1 MTEKVLVS
9 YASKYGSTAEIAQK
23 ITQQLQKRGISVTLL
38 PVDEVTDLEEFSAVV
53 LGSAVYAG
61 QWRKPAADFL
71 KERAGELAARK
82 VWLFSS
88 GPTGVG
94 KPEDLMHGWRFPENL
109 QPVADQ
115 IQPQETAF
123 FHGALEEEKLGFA
136 EKLIVKGLQA
146 PLGDYRDWERISGW
160 AAEIADRLRKNGQV

>member
-23 ITQQLQKRGISVTLL
+23 ITEQLQKQGVSAILL
-38 PVDEVTDLEEFSAVV
+38 PVDEVTDLEDYPAVIV
-53 LGSAVYAG
+53 GSAVYAG

-71 KERAGELAARK
+71 NEKAEELAARK

-88 GPTGVG
+88 GPTGAG
-94 KPEDLMHGWRFPENL
+94 EPEELMNGWRFPENL
-109 QPVADQ
+109 QPAADQ
-115 IQPQETAF
+115 IQPWDTAF

-136 EKLIVKGLQA
+136 EKLIVKGLKA

-160 AAEIADRLRKNGQV
+160 ADEIAERLRKNGQV